1 MTVDPQVARA
11 IERESDLLAHI
22 LVRLASQR
30 RTVGFRIPELDAD
43 PDVDDPTNMW
53 MLSDGRIRTRTSD
66 GLIHEYLSVED
77 QRPAVPTFAADPA
90 SSTGW
95 KLWSLTSGAVRL
107 RLANGTI
114 ETIFAGTS
122 STSGGTPTSGGP
134 TSGTPRPPNP
144 APRRYVKHYK
154 ATWSEIYCQ
163 VHGTGEESGTLHYGR
178 WSSTHGER
186 RVMIGFNDSLIRSE
200 TAGGSIKAVRFR
212 MLNTDAWAFAGISIH
227 IGAHNNSSSPGSFA
241 AVRRD
246 AYVAHWPEHGWGGSG
261 SGHWRA
267 VSNWFGNSF
276 RDNKIKGVTI
286 DQPTGVTNYGEA
298 DARTAEFEITYV
310 K

>member
-1 MTVDPQVARA
+1 MTVDPHVARA

-144 APRRYVKHYK
+144 APP
-154 ATWSEIYCQ
+154 
-163 VHGTGEESGTLHYGR
+163 
-178 WSSTHGER
+178 
-186 RVMIGFNDSLIRSE
+186 
-200 TAGGSIKAVRFR
+200 SICEALQGNLVGD
-212 MLNTDAWAFAGISIH
+212 LLP
-227 IGAHNNSSSPGSFA
+227 GA
-241 AVRRD
+241 RD
-246 AYVAHWPEHGWGGSG
+246 G
-261 SGHWRA
+261 
-267 VSNWFGNSF
+267 
-276 RDNKIKGVTI
+276 
-286 DQPTGVTNYGEA
+286 
-298 DARTAEFEITYV
+298 
-310 K
+310 